1 MAWLLGYLGC
11 GKQSRMNRK
20 YRKGSKDNTSI
31 STHPKAKLLEI
42 PGQDRIQLVIP
53 QPTTPHKIIL
63 VDLEVYLHLHQSLR
77 SPHPSSSRDHPREG
91 DPPHRM
97 EGGGKGGGSWHS
109 EINFLCVSFYGTKGI
124 KKNF

>member
-1 MAWLLGYLGC
+1 VVNSLSFGVEKSEFNLVLLFVMRRVGDSL
-11 GKQSRMNRK
+11 
-20 YRKGSKDNTSI
+20 
-31 STHPKAKLLEI
+31 
-42 PGQDRIQLVIP
+42 
-53 QPTTPHKIIL
+53 KIIQQ
-63 VDLEVYLHLHQSLR
+63 VRAEQSLEARRDGLAAGLPGLHLHQSLR